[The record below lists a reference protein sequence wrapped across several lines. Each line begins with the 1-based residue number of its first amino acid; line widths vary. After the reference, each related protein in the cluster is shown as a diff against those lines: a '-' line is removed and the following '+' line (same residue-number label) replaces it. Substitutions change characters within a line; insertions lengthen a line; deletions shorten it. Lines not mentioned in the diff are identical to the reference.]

1 MRTAACFDAL
11 YAQRNSDTLQSW
23 QRETVG
29 AQQQTE
35 KFFYPAG
42 LKALTS
48 GIQPVLNPQILSLLA
63 DLRGLTQGD
72 PLADVMQPNHFHLTF
87 LPVTPARYD
96 SLQQL
101 PALSLLT
108 GAFRQ
113 SVTDFSLRVEV
124 LRLVALPDQLLL
136 AGIPEGRAV
145 EQRAACWN
153 ALMSLEA
160 WRDLLLQRH
169 GGKTTPP
176 EYWHTTLLR
185 YRSTSLPDMLK
196 SYFIDNMHRKYGA
209 ISGDIRLVFAVY
221 NWTDPETIKV

>member
-1 MRTAACFDAL
+1 MATCFDAL

-23 QRETVG
+23 QHETVG

-35 KFFYPAG
+35 TFFYPAG

-48 GIQPVLNPQILSLLA
+48 GIQPVLNTQILSLLA

-72 PLADVMQPNHFHLTF
+72 SLADVMQPNHFHLTF

-101 PALSLLT
+101 PALSQLT
-108 GAFRQ
+108 GAFSQ
-113 SVTDFSLRVEV
+113 SVTELSLRVEA

-145 EQRAACWN
+145 EQRAAYWN
-153 ALMSLEA
+153 SLMSLEA
-160 WRDLLLQRH
+160 WRDSLLQRH

-176 EYWHTTLLR
+176 EFWHTTLLR
-185 YRSTSLPDMLK
+185 YRATCLPETLK
-196 SYFIDNMHRKYGA
+196 SYFADNMQRRYGA

-221 NWTDPETIKV
+221 NWADQERITV